1 MQTDGRQRALNWAPP
16 APDELE
22 ALRIQLRQEL
32 AAGPTVDGV
41 PVTRVRPWLWSAQ
54 TSGGVALTDA
64 GSSSGYELRLSRYAA
79 PVGDSAAHS

>member
-1 MQTDGRQRALNWAPP
+1 M
-16 APDELE
+16 
-22 ALRIQLRQEL
+22 
-32 AAGPTVDGV
+32 DGV